1 MGDATRK
8 YLLDKYIFLFSVTW
22 HTTCI
27 YMVVNMEA
35 NRRLN
40 MNLIRYS
47 PTADLLDNVSR
58 WFDDF
63 ATEPVL
69 GGTRI
74 PAVDVRETD
83 AEYLMEVELP
93 GLTEKDVEVKLDNNL
108 LTISSQKEGAKEEK
122 KNGYVLRERRASRF
136 SRSFVLPEG
145 VDREKIAAEFKNG
158 VLHLN
163 FPKVPAAKP
172 KTIEVKAS

>member
-1 MGDATRK
+1 
-8 YLLDKYIFLFSVTW
+8 
-22 HTTCI
+22 
-27 YMVVNMEA
+27 
-35 NRRLN
+35 

-47 PTADLLDNVSR
+47 PNTLDLLDNVSR

-63 ATEPVL
+63 VMEPSL
-69 GGTRI
+69 GRSTL

-83 AEYLMEVELP
+83 SEYLMEVELP
-93 GLTEKDVEVKLDNNL
+93 GLSEKEVEVKLDNNL
-108 LTISSQKEGAKEEK
+108 LTISSQKDEKTEEK
-122 KNGYVLRERRASRF
+122 KNGYVLRERRSAKF

-158 VLHLN
+158 ILHLA

-172 KTIEVKAS
+172 KTIEVKSS

>member
-1 MGDATRK
+1 
-8 YLLDKYIFLFSVTW
+8 
-22 HTTCI
+22 
-27 YMVVNMEA
+27 
-35 NRRLN
+35 
-40 MNLIRYS
+40 MNLIRYN
-47 PTADLLDNVSR
+47 PTTNLLDTVSH

-63 ATEPVL
+63 VTEPFFGASNV
-69 GGTRI
+69 

-83 AEYLMEVELP
+83 GEFLMEVELP

-108 LTISSQKEGAKEEK
+108 LTISSRKDESTEEK

-158 VLHLN
+158 ILTLS
-163 FPKVPAAKP
+163 FPKVPAAQP
-172 KTIEVKAS
+172 KTIEVKSS